1 MSSTNK
7 TEYLMLNQWLGS
19 DRPQR
24 IDFVDDNRIIDD
36 AIKIHFSDTSKHLS
50 NEQREKLN
58 QPYVM
63 VSYSGSG
70 ESSKVI
76 DLGIQPNFV
85 IVFMKDAPP
94 TEDDGSGNILLNQ
107 CFTAKSNGTSGGA
120 LINGNNLTVYYSQTP
135 ENGIRYNL
143 NKTNGQ
149 YCIVAFK

>member
-50 NEQREKLN
+50 NEQRDKLN

-76 DLGIQPNFV
+76 
-85 IVFMKDAPP
+85 
-94 TEDDGSGNILLNQ
+94 E
-107 CFTAKSNGTSGGA
+107 
-120 LINGNNLTVYYSQTP
+120 
-135 ENGIRYNL
+135 
-143 NKTNGQ
+143 
-149 YCIVAFK
+149 